1 MFESLPVEL
10 IADVLAEL
18 DLESIIKMSHLSR
31 RFHHITS
38 DPSLNPW
45 RRPILRNLRSGVYER
60 CLKHLS
66 MFPRVPPLNSMVF

>member
-10 IADVLAEL
+10 IADILAEL
-18 DLESIIKMSHLSR
+18 DLESIIKTSHLSR
-31 RFHHITS
+31 RFHHISS

-66 MFPRVPPLNSMVF
+66 VFSYRSPPNSIML